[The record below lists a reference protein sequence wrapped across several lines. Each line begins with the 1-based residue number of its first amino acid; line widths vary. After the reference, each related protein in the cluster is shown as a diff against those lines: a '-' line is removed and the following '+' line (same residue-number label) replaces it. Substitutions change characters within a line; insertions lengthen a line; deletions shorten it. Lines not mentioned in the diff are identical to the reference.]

1 MIDISNEY
9 FINHKNRKNSIC
21 FEPIS
26 EKQEES
32 SNSSV
37 KNSKL
42 GKSKATKIN
51 NKSKLISTN
60 DISIDGINTSFNNI
74 QKKKRVTLK
83 HIKKKSL
90 QETNNENS
98 FSLFKKRNT
107 GNKSLNILNKRASFQ
122 NDNNS
127 SLSFYNQIK
136 NEEKRRSSKNIL
148 TAMHLLGR
156 TSLREKKSLR
166 LSNSKFGPISAI
178 YRNKNLVEEKTYV
191 KNKSVNLANSDSFLD
206 MKYF

>member
-1 MIDISNEY
+1 MIDTSNEY
-9 FINHKNRKNSIC
+9 FINHKNRQNSIS

-42 GKSKATKIN
+42 GKSKATLIN
-51 NKSKLISTN
+51 NKSKLTSNN
-60 DISIDGINTSFNNI
+60 DNSKDGINTSFNNI
-74 QKKKRVTLK
+74 QNKKRVTLK
-83 HIKKKSL
+83 HIKKKSF

-98 FSLFKKRNT
+98 FSLFKRRNT
-107 GNKSLNILNKRASFQ
+107 GDKTLNILNKRKSFQ
-122 NDNNS
+122 HDNNS
-127 SLSFYNQIK
+127 SFSFYNQIK

-148 TAMHLLGR
+148 TAMHILGR
-156 TSLREKKSLR
+156 ATLREKKSLR

-178 YRNKNLVEEKTYV
+178 YSNNNLVVEQSYIKKKV
-191 KNKSVNLANSDSFLD
+191 LI
-206 MKYF
+206 

>member
-9 FINHKNRKNSIC
+9 FINHKNRNNSIC

-42 GKSKATKIN
+42 GKSKASQIN
-51 NKSKLISTN
+51 NKTKLTSNN
-60 DISIDGINTSFNNI
+60 DISKDGINTSFNNI
-74 QKKKRVTLK
+74 QNKKRVTLK
-83 HIKKKSL
+83 HIKKKSF

-98 FSLFKKRNT
+98 FSLFKRRNT
-107 GNKSLNILNKRASFQ
+107 GDKTLNILNKRKSFQ
-122 NDNNS
+122 HDNNS
-127 SLSFYNQIK
+127 SFSFYNQIK

-178 YRNKNLVEEKTYV
+178 YSNNNLVVEQSYIKKKV
-191 KNKSVNLANSDSFLD
+191 LI
-206 MKYF
+206 